1 VEDLALGRLGAPHG
15 VDGRI
20 KMVSYSGETE
30 HLLALTEATLRS
42 KDQSRL
48 MHIESVHENG
58 SSVLVKFAGYDSPE
72 AVRALS
78 GLEVWASRDKAASLE
93 EEEYYYADLVGCDLA
108 ADGGT
113 VATVVGVCDA
123 GGGDLL
129 EARKPDGSVFY
140 VPFRKE
146 FVGAVDIA
154 SRRVELLAPWLLD

>member
-1 VEDLALGRLGAPHG
+1 MEELALGRLGSPHG
-15 VDGRI
+15 VDGFI
-20 KMVSYSGETE
+20 KMLSYSGETG
-30 HLLALTEATLRS
+30 HLLALTDVTLRGKERS
-42 KDQSRL
+42 LQA
-48 MHIESVHENG
+48 HVENVREAG
-58 SSVLVKFAGYDSPE
+58 SGALVKFAGYDSPE

-78 GLEVWASRDKAASLE
+78 GLEVWASREKAASLE

-108 ADGGT
+108 AEGKK
-113 VATVVGVCDA
+113 VAAIVGVCDA

-146 FVGAVDIA
+146 FVGKVDIS

>member
-1 VEDLALGRLGAPHG
+1 MEELALGRLGSPHG
-15 VDGRI
+15 VGGFI
-20 KMVSYSGETE
+20 KMVSYSGETA
-30 HLLALTEATLRS
+30 HLLELSEVTLKGKDRS
-42 KDQSRL
+42 QPARV
-48 MHIESVHENG
+48 ESVREAG
-58 SSVLVKFAGYDSPE
+58 SGALVKFAGYDSPE

-78 GLEVWASRDKAASLE
+78 GLEVWASRDQAARLD

-108 ADGGT
+108 SDGIV
-113 VATVVGVCDA
+113 VAAIAGVCDA

-146 FVGAVDIA
+146 FVGRVDIS